1 MDRITSFNLILF
13 LCMATVLALALVSKA
28 LSNRFIA
35 SEPMFAVA
43 AGAVF
48 GPHVLGWVSV
58 GNLTDNQPA
67 LLEQLSRLTLAIAI
81 ITGTLRVGWP
91 WVRRHLR
98 DVAIILLI
106 GLPLMWGLSVA
117 ALIVTLPLPVLT
129 LVLLA
134 AIATP
139 TDPVLAQAI
148 VTSESAEE
156 NVPEN
161 VRHLISADSAGND
174 GLAFLFV
181 TIALWMVAREQARGW
196 ADLAYLIGWELL
208 AALALGAVF
217 GWVMGKLMVW
227 AVGGWGATLSLISA
241 TTALAFATVTGLKL
255 LDMDGIFGVFGA
267 GLALSAAIGEE
278 HHARPIS
285 FNHALAE
292 IFQLPLLVL
301 LGMTLPFDDWYRMGW
316 PLMLAVILVL
326 LIRRIPM
333 LLAIKPW
340 LRAVPDWPSA
350 LFIGWFGPIGIG
362 TLFYA
367 VMALRETAAD
377 HLYAVATAIIA
388 GSVFAHGVTD
398 TIGSSLLARVRGEKP
413 RRDERTESRAEG
425 IEAPRSPKSSPRP
438 LLGKSLT
445 EHS

>member
-1 MDRITSFNLILF
+1 M
-13 LCMATVLALALVSKA
+13 
-28 LSNRFIA
+28 
-35 SEPMFAVA
+35 
-43 AGAVF
+43 
-48 GPHVLGWVSV
+48 
-58 GNLTDNQPA
+58 
-67 LLEQLSRLTLAIAI
+67 SRLTLAIAI

-117 ALIVTLPLPVLT
+117 ALMVTLPLPVLT

-156 NVPEN
+156 KVPED

-181 TIALWMVAREQARGW
+181 TIAMWMVAQDQSRGW

-278 HHARPIS
+278 HHARPIAS
-285 FNHALAE
+285 
-292 IFQLPLLVL
+292 ITPL
-301 LGMTLPFDDWYRMGW
+301 
-316 PLMLAVILVL
+316 
-326 LIRRIPM
+326 
-333 LLAIKPW
+333 
-340 LRAVPDWPSA
+340 
-350 LFIGWFGPIGIG
+350 
-362 TLFYA
+362 
-367 VMALRETAAD
+367 
-377 HLYAVATAIIA
+377 
-388 GSVFAHGVTD
+388 
-398 TIGSSLLARVRGEKP
+398 
-413 RRDERTESRAEG
+413 
-425 IEAPRSPKSSPRP
+425 PKSFSCRCW
-438 LLGKSLT
+438 SC
-445 EHS
+445 SA